1 MCCGTGID
9 AYELHDP
16 EAMHLIWSG
25 IAKYFMKDSFVVL
38 KRVGKDTAMRE
49 LDRRA
54 MKLFRYALKAS
65 STSSWGVV
73 QDILYFFLDVW

>member
-1 MCCGTGID
+1 MCFGTGID

-38 KRVGKDTAMRE
+38 KRVGKGAAMRE

-54 MKLFRYALKAS
+54 MKLFRYAF
-65 STSSWGVV
+65 G
-73 QDILYFFLDVW
+73 F